1 MEGIIQGK
9 EEGIHFQL
17 WNLGQVQNLC
27 CIVCSVAESIQGYS
41 LADLCFALHTGQSV
55 KAEEVLRAHFLLFPA
70 LGVSGIL
77 DEGEIHPSS
86 FFSTCT
92 Q

>member
-1 MEGIIQGK
+1 MEGIR
-9 EEGIHFQL
+9 FQL
-17 WNLGQVQNLC
+17 WNLGQVQSLC

-41 LADLCFALHTGQSV
+41 LADLCFALHTGQCV
-55 KAEEVLRAHFLLFPA
+55 RAGVVLRAHFLLLPA

-86 FFSTCT
+86 FFSACM